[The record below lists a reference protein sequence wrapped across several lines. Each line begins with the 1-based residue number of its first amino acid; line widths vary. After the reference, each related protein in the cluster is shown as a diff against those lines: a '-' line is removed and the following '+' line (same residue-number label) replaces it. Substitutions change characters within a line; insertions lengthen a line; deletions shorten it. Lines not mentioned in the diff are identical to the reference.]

1 MPSRRLT
8 RRRVVHK
15 PTAGMLHSIPEAV
28 GLVGN
33 PPPDLTQ
40 NTVAGLAAQV
50 VNKNICV
57 DEQGGS
63 AWHMDCAGPLFA
75 LRRNNSIG
83 LAPESR
89 KIR

>member
-40 NTVAGLAAQV
+40 NTVAGLFSRGAFSDA
-50 VNKNICV
+50 I
-57 DEQGGS
+57 
-63 AWHMDCAGPLFA
+63 P
-75 LRRNNSIG
+75 G
-83 LAPESR
+83 LLPYSNW
-89 KIR
+89 